1 MAIESLGKLMLGSDP
16 NATTPPTTASN
27 PNVTGDSAGGGV
39 SAQDGI
45 GQVQNQANID
55 MKKGGHIDLK
65 NCKVTTHQ
73 KHKGAKD
80 W

>member
-1 MAIESLGKLMLGSDP
+1 MPIESLGKLMLGSNP
-16 NATTPPTTASN
+16 TASTTPTASN

-55 MKKGGHIDLK
+55 MKKGGHINLK

>member
-16 NATTPPTTASN
+16 SATTPPTTASN
-27 PNVTGDSAGGGV
+27 VIGDSVGGGV
-39 SAQDGI
+39 SAQNGI

>member
-16 NATTPPTTASN
+16 TASTTSTASN
-27 PNVTGDSAGGGV
+27 LNVTGDSAGGGV
-39 SAQDGI
+39 CAQNGI

>member
-16 NATTPPTTASN
+16 SASASPTTVLN
-27 PNVTGDSAGGGV
+27 PTVIGDSAGGGV
-39 SAQDGI
+39 SAQDDV
-45 GQVQNQANID
+45 GQIENKANIE
-55 MKKGGHIDLK
+55 MKKGGHINLN

-73 KHKGAKD
+73 KHKGAKN